1 MIKWNEG
8 REAKE
13 KCESHNF
20 EYGEKDLTLICKY
33 LGNGEQDKD
42 ELENR
47 LLDFCS
53 DCRREGRIQFDPFY
67 QEYMIPFNNAVET
80 ASQKRIQDRFPI
92 TITLNEWR
100 TIKQIDNEEIQ
111 RLLFVMLVV
120 AKYFHILIKRY
131 DLSYTTDYRVDM
143 EDAKIRKL
151 AKVKLHRDSAASR
164 TNYRDWLRDNGY
176 IKLSGRNQ
184 IYVLFAEDSG
194 EVIETVTDY
203 DHMDLHFDRLNGESI
218 GMCEKCGQLF
228 RQNKQNNQRLCSDC
242 RGYKKAEPRNCKCL
256 DCGKTFIRMPNN
268 RRKVRCD
275 KCAEEHKKML
285 KRERNAKYR
294 GLKD

>member
-1 MIKWNEG
+1 MG
-8 REAKE
+8 
-13 KCESHNF
+13 
-20 EYGEKDLTLICKY
+20 D
-33 LGNGEQDKD
+33 GEQDRN
-42 ELENR
+42 ELEDK

-53 DCRREGRIQFDPFY
+53 DCRREGKIQFDPFY
-67 QEYMIPFNNAVET
+67 HEYMIPFNNAVEA
-80 ASQKRIQDRFPI
+80 ASKKTIQDRFPI
-92 TITLNEWR
+92 PITLNEWR

-131 DLSYTTDYRVDM
+131 DLPYTTDYRVDM
-143 EDAKIRKL
+143 SDAKIRKQ

-176 IKLSGRNQ
+176 IRLSGRNQ

-203 DHMDLHFDRLNGESI
+203 DHMDLHFDRLNGKNI
-218 GMCEKCGQLF
+218 GTCEKCGQLF

-256 DCGKTFIRMPNN
+256 DCGKKFIRMPNN

>member
-67 QEYMIPFNNAVET
+67 QEYMISFNNAVET
-80 ASQKRIQDRFPI
+80 ASQKRIQDKFPI
-92 TITLNEWR
+92 PITLNEWR
-100 TIKQIDNEEIQ
+100 TIQQIDNEEIQ

-120 AKYFHILIKRY
+120 AKYFHILIGRY
-131 DLSYTTDYRVDM
+131 ECKYTHDYRVDM
-143 EDAKIRKL
+143 EDSKIRKL
-151 AKVKLHRDSAASR
+151 AKVKLHRGSAASKN
-164 TNYRDWLRDNGY
+164 NYREWLQENGY
-176 IKLSGRNQ
+176 IELSGRNQ
-184 IYVLFAEDSG
+184 IYVLFAEDYG

-203 DHMDLHFDRLNGESI
+203 DHMDLHFDRLNGENI
-218 GMCEKCGQLF
+218 GTCEKCGQLF
-228 RQNKQNNQRLCSDC
+228 QQNKQNNQRLCSDC

-275 KCAEEHKKML
+275 KCTEEHNKML

-294 GLKD
+294 GVKD

>member
-33 LGNGEQDKD
+33 LGNGEQDKN

-53 DCRREGRIQFDPFY
+53 DCRREGKIQFDPFY
-67 QEYMIPFNNAVET
+67 REYMIPFNNAVET
-80 ASQKRIQDRFPI
+80 ASKKTIQDRFPI
-92 TITLNEWR
+92 PITLNEWR

-131 DLSYTTDYRVDM
+131 NLPYTTDYRVDM
-143 EDAKIRKL
+143 SDAKIRKL

-176 IKLSGRNQ
+176 IRLSGRNQ

-203 DHMDLHFDRLNGESI
+203 DHLNLHYDRLCGKSI
-218 GMCEKCGQLF
+218 GSCKVCGRLF
-228 RQNKQNNQRLCSDC
+228 RQSKTKLANYCYKH
-242 RGYKKAEPRNCKCL
+242 RGYNKVLTQTIVCI
-256 DCGKTFIRMPNN
+256 DCGKNFEVGSKSRQ
-268 RRKVRCD
+268 KCRC
-275 KCAEEHKKML
+275 KECQ
-285 KRERNAKYR
+285 AKYR
-294 GLKD
+294 KNYMKQLMSKKRKNI

>member
-20 EYGEKDLTLICKY
+20 EYSEKDLTLICKY

-67 QEYMIPFNNAVET
+67 QAYMIPFNNAVET

-92 TITLNEWR
+92 LITSNEWR

-111 RLLFVMLVV
+111 RLLFVMLIV

-131 DLSYTTDYRVDM
+131 DLPYTTDYRVDM
-143 EDAKIRKL
+143 SDAKIRKL
-151 AKVKLHRDSAASR
+151 AKVKLHRASAASR

-176 IKLSGRNQ
+176 IRLSGRNQ
-184 IYVLFAEDSG
+184 IYVLFAEDAG
-194 EVIETVTDY
+194 KVIETVTDY
-203 DHMDLHFDRLNGESI
+203 DHMDLHFDRLNGENI
-218 GMCEKCGQLF
+218 GTCEKCGQLF

-275 KCAEEHKKML
+275 KCTEEHKKML

>member
-1 MIKWNEG
+1 MIKWNER

-13 KCESHNF
+13 KYESHEF
-20 EYGEKDLTLICKY
+20 EFGVKDLTLITKY
-33 LGNGEQDKD
+33 INESATDIRD
-42 ELENR
+42 LEEKQ
-47 LLDFCS
+47 LDFC
-53 DCRREGRIQFDPFY
+53 CQCEREGHIQFNPFS
-67 QEYMIPFNNAVET
+67 MNDVIPLVDAVKA
-80 ASQKRIQDRFPI
+80 ASRKRIQDRFPI
-92 TITLNEWR
+92 PITLNEWR

-131 DLSYTTDYRVDM
+131 DLLYTTDYRVDM
-143 EDAKIRKL
+143 SDAKIRKL

-164 TNYRDWLRDNGY
+164 TNYRDWLQDNGY
-176 IKLSGRNQ
+176 IRLSGRNQ

-203 DHMDLHFDRLNGESI
+203 DHMDLHFDRLNGKNI
-218 GMCEKCGQLF
+218 GTCEKCGQLF

-242 RGYKKAEPRNCKCL
+242 RGYKKAEPRKCKCL